1 MNTVDNEFL
10 QSILNETTLSPAQKI
25 AQIKGFVTG
34 DCPNHWVEED
44 NVFQTGASNDGHWWC
59 SQTYYPNGL
68 LRFCYS
74 FIPQPLGERKLVGLY
89 QEYFESDSGSQPVP
103 KYFAQYEDG
112 VISDCI
118 YFYPSGN
125 IKTECFFTDGVL
137 NSEYDYPDNE
147 DYYDNDCFTTSSTI
161 CAESDTGV
169 KMVLAYPNF
178 PENCDTVVL
187 QETYFQHGLENGNF
201 TEKFLSGMIKC
212 TGWYQNGLRDGHW
225 YGYFESGEPKYYQL
239 WNDGE
244 LEYETVWD
252 VNGNLSQKLKD
263 DLDLNFKFDMKVKRL
278 TKNLTP
284 EYANSQLNQTSMED
298 GMKRMWD
305 DILDKAVRYGHRCV
319 CIDVVTSE
327 YERISKLE
335 IARKHFEG
343 FCVYS
348 LPTMSPTYL
357 EHICLYV
364 PKTTL

>member
-1 MNTVDNEFL
+1 
-10 QSILNETTLSPAQKI
+10 
-25 AQIKGFVTG
+25 
-34 DCPNHWVEED
+34 
-44 NVFQTGASNDGHWWC
+44 
-59 SQTYYPNGL
+59 
-68 LRFCYS
+68 
-74 FIPQPLGERKLVGLY
+74 
-89 QEYFESDSGSQPVP
+89 
-103 KYFAQYEDG
+103 
-112 VISDCI
+112 
-118 YFYPSGN
+118 
-125 IKTECFFTDGVL
+125 
-137 NSEYDYPDNE
+137 
-147 DYYDNDCFTTSSTI
+147 
-161 CAESDTGV
+161 
-169 KMVLAYPNF
+169 MVLAYPNF

-263 DLDLNFKFDMKVKRL
+263 SLDLNFKFDMKIKKL

-284 EYANSQLNQTSMED
+284 EYANSQLNQTSVED

-305 DILDKAVRYGHRCV
+305 DILDKAIRYGHRCV
-319 CIDVVTSE
+319 CIDVATSE
-327 YERISKLE
+327 YEKISKLE

-348 LPTMSPTYL
+348 LPNMCPTYL

-364 PKTTL
+364 PKKTL